1 MSDARTIWHDL
12 EARQNSA
19 VNRQRVGLLLAAFL
33 LIAMCAAEIAF
44 VRYVAAPETV
54 NALTTIEG
62 MPVGVE

>member
-1 MSDARTIWHDL
+1 MSEARTIWHDL
-12 EARQNSA
+12 EARQNGA
-19 VNRQRVGLLLAAFL
+19 VNRQRVGLLLAACI

-44 VRYVAAPETV
+44 VRYVATPETV